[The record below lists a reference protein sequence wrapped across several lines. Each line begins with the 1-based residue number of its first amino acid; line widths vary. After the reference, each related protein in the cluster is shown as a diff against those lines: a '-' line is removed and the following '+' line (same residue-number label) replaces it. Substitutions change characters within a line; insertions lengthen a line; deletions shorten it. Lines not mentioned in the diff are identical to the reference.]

1 MPGGML
7 QTIGVTIDTM
17 YRNENLP
24 PLSKP
29 ELRYIPIA
37 HPQIAT
43 KTTHTTSN
51 LASVAFGLA
60 MVADPAWRFT
70 GSDVY
75 FSKRRYDFK
84 DTVAQFLLERPRSI
98 CSVSP

>member
-60 MVADPAWRFT
+60 MVADPA
-70 GSDVY
+70 
-75 FSKRRYDFK
+75 
-84 DTVAQFLLERPRSI
+84 
-98 CSVSP
+98 